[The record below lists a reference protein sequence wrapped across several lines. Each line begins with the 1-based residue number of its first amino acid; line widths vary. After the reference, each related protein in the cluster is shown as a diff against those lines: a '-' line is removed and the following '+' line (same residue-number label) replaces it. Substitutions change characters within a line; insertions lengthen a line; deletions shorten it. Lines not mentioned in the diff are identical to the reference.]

1 MDERGLVDEPLGE
14 LRDACKY
21 MIAIVE
27 SEQHFPVLQ
36 KSDQACQRLV
46 LVHFALKCRRDR
58 RRDASRVIDTREIDA
73 AQRALEMDDPRVD
86 DGQRSKHL
94 SRS

>member
-36 KSDQACQRLV
+36 KSDQAGQRLV
-46 LVHFALKCRRDR
+46 LIHFELKCRCDR
-58 RRDASRVIDTREIDA
+58 RRDASRVIDT
-73 AQRALEMDDPRVD
+73 
-86 DGQRSKHL
+86 
-94 SRS
+94 